1 MKLPFTARLPRLW
14 QQLMLSCVGVVCCC
28 SGAWG
33 GCHYSDGPRQF
44 VFQAPTEGHF
54 VENGLWTHG
63 KVRRVYEDG
72 QFRYFA
78 VPGNEV
84 PCNGPH
90 CGAPK
95 SDNSLTTTSRG
106 AIPRLADC
114 VPLSEEIIYLQRS
127 TAGRKLAAELV
138 PPCPSL
144 DGILRPPRS

>member
-1 MKLPFTARLPRLW
+1 MKSPFTARLPRLW
-14 QQLMLSCVGVVCCC
+14 QRILLFLIGVVCC
-28 SGAWG
+28 SSDAWG
-33 GCHYSDGPRQF
+33 GCHYNDEPRRF
-44 VFQAPTEGHF
+44 VFQAPAEGHF

-78 VPGNEV
+78 VPSNGI

-90 CGAPK
+90 CGVPEN
-95 SDNSLTTTSRG
+95 DNSLTTTSRG
-106 AIPRLADC
+106 TSPRLADC
-114 VPLSEEIIYLQRS
+114 VPPSKQTFYLQQS
-127 TAGRKLAAELV
+127 TAGRRLAAGLV